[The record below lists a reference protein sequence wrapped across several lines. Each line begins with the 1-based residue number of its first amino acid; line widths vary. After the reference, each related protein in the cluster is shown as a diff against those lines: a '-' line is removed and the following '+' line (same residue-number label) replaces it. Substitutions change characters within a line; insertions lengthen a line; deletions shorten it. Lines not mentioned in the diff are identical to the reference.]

1 MEACCKN
8 FSSDHGCSSESC
20 DYELRQCFP
29 CVYRPFK
36 FFIVDRLPF
45 IKWLRRYTPK
55 CFISDLIAGLTV
67 ALMLV
72 PQALAYATI
81 AGLPL
86 RVCLRGEIPIERMNV
101 CARARVLCTCEHD
114 IMVVYSYSMDSIL
127 HLWDVS
133 CTPSSVPVRTCPL
146 VRQPSSPC

>member
-101 CARARVLCTCEHD
+101 RARVCC
-114 IMVVYSYSMDSIL
+114 
-127 HLWDVS
+127 
-133 CTPSSVPVRTCPL
+133 VPVSMILWSFTHTVWTLFFIYGMFRVHL
-146 VRQPSSPC
+146 LRYQ

>member
-1 MEACCKN
+1 MEVCCKN
-8 FSSDHGCSSESC
+8 FSSEHGCSSESC

-36 FFIVDRLPF
+36 FFIVDRFPF

-55 CFISDLIAGLTV
+55 CLILDCIAGLTV

-72 PQALAYATI
+72 PQALAYATV

-86 RVCLRGEIPIERMNV
+86 RVRLYVEKFHSRMTVHVSV
-101 CARARVLCTCEHD
+101 CVCVYVCVCVCVCVCVACVYILCVEH
-114 IMVVYSYSMDSIL
+114 S
-127 HLWDVS
+127 
-133 CTPSSVPVRTCPL
+133 
-146 VRQPSSPC
+146 